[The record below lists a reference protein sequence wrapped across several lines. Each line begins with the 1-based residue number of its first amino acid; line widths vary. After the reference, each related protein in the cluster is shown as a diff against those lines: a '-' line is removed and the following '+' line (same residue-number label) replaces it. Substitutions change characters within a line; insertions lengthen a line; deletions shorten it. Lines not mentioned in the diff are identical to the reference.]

1 MNLSSILRN
10 RWTMLVTVL
19 LLGAVVA
26 LTYYLIEANK
36 EDQNEVVV
44 TQTEYTQATDRLTQF
59 LQANQQTLD
68 SLTIESDVSRQLL
81 DRAVIND
88 YAETNN
94 ISVNSQEL
102 TNYYEQRVLSY
113 ENEAAFLEEINRLYD
128 LDKQKLLQEASY
140 SLLREKVQES
150 IDLPLSKW
158 LEQKRQDLTLVIK

>member
-1 MNLSSILRN
+1 
-10 RWTMLVTVL
+10 MLVTVL

-81 DRAVIND
+81 DRAVINE
-88 YAETNN
+88 YAENNN

>member
-1 MNLSSILRN
+1 
-10 RWTMLVTVL
+10 MLVTVL

>member
-81 DRAVIND
+81 DRAVINE
-88 YAETNN
+88 YAENNN